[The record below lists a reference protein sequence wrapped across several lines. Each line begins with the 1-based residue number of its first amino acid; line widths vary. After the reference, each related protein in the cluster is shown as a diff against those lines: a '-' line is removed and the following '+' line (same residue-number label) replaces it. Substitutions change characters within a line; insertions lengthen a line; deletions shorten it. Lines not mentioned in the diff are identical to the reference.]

1 MNRIDQKFQDLR
13 KLKKA
18 AFIAFLTT
26 GDPDLKT
33 TEALAL
39 SFESAGVD
47 ILELG
52 VPFSDPMADGPTIQ
66 AASQRA
72 LKNKVNLKQILELVA
87 RVRKTSQLP
96 IALMSYY
103 NPVFHYGVKKFVHD
117 AKAAGVD
124 GVIIPDLP
132 PEEAKDLITE
142 AKKADL
148 STVFFAAPTT
158 TNDRLKGIVNAATGF
173 IYYVSLAG
181 VTGARQSLPQQIK
194 KDVLRVKSITKKP
207 VCVGFGI
214 STAQQVKEIGAF
226 SDGIIVG
233 SAIIKEMEKHTGR
246 KDLVKVVS
254 SFVSNL
260 SNALK

>member
-47 ILELG
+47 ILDLG

-72 LKNKVNLKQILELVA
+72 LKNKVNLKQLLELVA